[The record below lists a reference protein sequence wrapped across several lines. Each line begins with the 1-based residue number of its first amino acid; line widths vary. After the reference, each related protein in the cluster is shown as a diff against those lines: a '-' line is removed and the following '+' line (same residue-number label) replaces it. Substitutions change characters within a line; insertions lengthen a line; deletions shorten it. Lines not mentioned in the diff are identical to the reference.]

1 MSYKRKNPFNEV
13 KQEHIKKLE
22 LHLKKIDEL
31 HPDKR
36 SNRDSV
42 L

>member
-1 MSYKRKNPFNEV
+1 MKYVRKKPFNEV

-36 SNRDSV
+36 KDGT
-42 L
+42 LP